1 MDFAGYQIPEC
12 NVSFDALP
20 SLLVEYC
27 PRMFEG
33 WEVVPDYPNNGF
45 WFQCVGGCRVLYGN
59 ELALVLALCTYLK
72 CDVFVWC
79 NVKDIALHF
88 VEGHTPLY

>member
-27 PRMFEG
+27 PTNFEG
-33 WEVVPDYPNNGF
+33 WEVLEASHGGGY
-45 WFQCVGGCRVLYGN
+45 WFKSLVAVGLLSRT
-59 ELALVLALCTYLK
+59 ALRLIDALCEYVE
-72 CDVFVWC
+72 CDYFVWS
-79 NVKDIALHF
+79 KDDSIAIHF
-88 VEGHTPLY
+88 LRDRYIEI